1 MRGHEKRR
9 WEKLK
14 KGQNERKKR
23 WRCNVQVDKMMLAQH
38 QAGDLS
44 KVYPTSDP
52 MEAGPGFS
60 IWIMRSLL
68 LFSLFAFFL
77 ICCFSVLCSSRR
89 RWTLPRVLSPFTFC
103 QDTPNKL
110 CRKGLSLAFFF
121 RFLYLQKYLTDNGT
135 CRSTKLKVV
144 TGKQRSSVIMLS
156 SDSLGSDFWQPL
168 TFLVQPEHEQTGL
181 FEDRKGNYTSV
192 TCPACC
198 SL

>member
-1 MRGHEKRR
+1 MRKVEEGT
-9 WEKLK
+9 
-14 KGQNERKKR
+14 EREKR

-52 MEAGPGFS
+52 MEAGTGLHLDYEVFVTIFS
-60 IWIMRSLL
+60 
-68 LFSLFAFFL
+68 LFALFAFFL

-121 RFLYLQKYLTDNGT
+121 Q
-135 CRSTKLKVV
+135 
-144 TGKQRSSVIMLS
+144 IPLS
-156 SDSLGSDFWQPL
+156 SEISDRQWYVQKHQIKASYWQ
-168 TFLVQPEHEQTGL
+168 TKIIC
-181 FEDRKGNYTSV
+181 DN
-192 TCPACC
+192 A
-198 SL
+198 

>member
-121 RFLYLQKYLTDNGT
+121 Q
-135 CRSTKLKVV
+135 
-144 TGKQRSSVIMLS
+144 IPLS
-156 SDSLGSDFWQPL
+156 SEISDRQWYVQKHQIKSSYWQ
-168 TFLVQPEHEQTGL
+168 TKIIC
-181 FEDRKGNYTSV
+181 DN
-192 TCPACC
+192 A
-198 SL
+198 